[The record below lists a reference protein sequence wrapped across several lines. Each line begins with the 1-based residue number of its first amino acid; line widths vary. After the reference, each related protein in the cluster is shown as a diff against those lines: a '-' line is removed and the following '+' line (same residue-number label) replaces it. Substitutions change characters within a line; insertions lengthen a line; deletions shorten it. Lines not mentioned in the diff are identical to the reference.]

1 VVIGNILKVYT
12 GLKLLYKK
20 EFKTNQRFILA
31 KNNVLDSSYL
41 NESDIARLRLEYGQN
56 AMQTLEWI
64 SR

>member
-1 VVIGNILKVYT
+1 MVIGNILKVYT